1 MDMDMHLIEIDPDVW
16 NHLKQFAEPFVDTPN
31 SVLRRLLLDE
41 DDHED
46 GAALSAID
54 IKGVPKALSQIFEVL
69 YEIEVNGCSRVEATH
84 KVAEKRGT
92 APQTVI
98 DKYCRQLNKRAH
110 EIDQLFDEK
119 GYARF
124 KKLLKQKFTGH
135 SSIIDLYFDTLTGN
149 PPSGAAEDASEDDRQ
164 PCDADPSECDP
175 LPVHEN

>member
-1 MDMDMHLIEIDPDVW
+1 MDMHLIEIDADVW
-16 NHLKQFAEPFVDTPN
+16 DHLKQFAEPFVDTPN

-41 DDHED
+41 DDRD
-46 GAALSAID
+46 DVAPLSVID

-69 YEIEVNGCSRVEATH
+69 YEIEVNDCSRVEATH

-119 GYARF
+119 GYAQF
-124 KKLLKQKFTGH
+124 KKLLKQKFSSH
-135 SSIIDLYFDTLTGN
+135 SSIIDLYFETLTGS
-149 PPSGAAEDASEDDRQ
+149 PQAAVTEDSTDDEKV
-164 PCDADPSECDP
+164 PDLALE
-175 LPVHEN
+175 L

>member
-1 MDMDMHLIEIDPDVW
+1 MDMHVIEIDADVW
-16 NHLKQFAEPFVDTPN
+16 GHLKQFAEPFVDTPN

-41 DDHED
+41 DDRD
-46 GAALSAID
+46 DAAPLSVID

-119 GYARF
+119 GYAQF
-124 KKLLKQKFTGH
+124 KKLLKQKFTSH
-135 SSIIDLYFDTLTGN
+135 SSIIDLYFETLTGN
-149 PPSGAAEDASEDDRQ
+149 LQSVAAEDPVSDEKL
-164 PCDADPSECDP
+164 PDPMLE
-175 LPVHEN
+175 L

>member
-1 MDMDMHLIEIDPDVW
+1 MHLIEIDAEVW
-16 NHLKQFAEPFVDTPN
+16 EHLKQFAEPFVDTPN

-41 DDHED
+41 DDRD
-46 GAALSAID
+46 DVAPLSVID

-110 EIDQLFDEK
+110 EIDRLFDEK
-119 GYARF
+119 GYAQF
-124 KKLLKQKFTGH
+124 KQLLKQKFTSH
-135 SSIIDLYFDTLTGN
+135 SSIIDLYFETLTGN
-149 PPSGAAEDASEDDRQ
+149 PQTAIVEDSSNDEKVPDRTL
-164 PCDADPSECDP
+164 E
-175 LPVHEN
+175 L

>member
-1 MDMDMHLIEIDPDVW
+1 MHLIEIDADVW
-16 NHLKQFAEPFVDTPN
+16 GHLKQFAEPFVDTPN
-31 SVLRRLLLDE
+31 SVLRRLLLDGE
-41 DDHED
+41 DRDD
-46 GAALSAID
+46 VAPLSVID

-119 GYARF
+119 GYAQF
-124 KKLLKQKFTGH
+124 KKLLKQKFTSH
-135 SSIIDLYFDTLTGN
+135 SGIIDLYFETLTGN
-149 PPSGAAEDASEDDRQ
+149 PQSAAAEDATTDEKVPDLTL
-164 PCDADPSECDP
+164 E
-175 LPVHEN
+175 L

>member
-1 MDMDMHLIEIDPDVW
+1 MDIHLIEIDADVW
-16 NHLKQFAEPFVDTPN
+16 DYLKQFAEPFVDTPN

-41 DDHED
+41 DDRD
-46 GAALSAID
+46 DVAPLSVID

-110 EIDQLFDEK
+110 EIDRLFDEK
-119 GYARF
+119 GYATF
-124 KKLLKQKFTGH
+124 KQLLKQKFTSH
-135 SSIIDLYFDTLTGN
+135 SSIIDLYFETLTGN
-149 PPSGAAEDASEDDRQ
+149 PQAATVDDSSNDEKVPDRTL
-164 PCDADPSECDP
+164 E
-175 LPVHEN
+175 L

>member
-1 MDMDMHLIEIDPDVW
+1 MDMHLIEIDPDVW

-41 DDHED
+41 DDRED
-46 GAALSAID
+46 GAALSVID

-119 GYARF
+119 GYAQF
-124 KKLLKQKFTGH
+124 KKMLKQKFTGH

-149 PPSGAAEDASEDDRQ
+149 PPNAAAEDPAEDAPEPYDSE
-164 PCDADPSECDP
+164 PNEPDA
-175 LPVHEN
+175 LLAHVN

>member
-1 MDMDMHLIEIDPDVW
+1 MDMHLIEIDAEVW
-16 NHLKQFAEPFVDTPN
+16 DHLKQFAEPFVDTPN

-41 DDHED
+41 DDRD
-46 GAALSAID
+46 DVAPLSVID

-84 KVAEKRGT
+84 KVAKKRGT

-119 GYARF
+119 GYAQF
-124 KKLLKQKFTGH
+124 KQLLKLKFTSH
-135 SSIIDLYFDTLTGN
+135 RSIIDLYFETLTGN
-149 PPSGAAEDASEDDRQ
+149 PQAVAAEASTNDEKVPDLTLD
-164 PCDADPSECDP
+164 
-175 LPVHEN
+175 L